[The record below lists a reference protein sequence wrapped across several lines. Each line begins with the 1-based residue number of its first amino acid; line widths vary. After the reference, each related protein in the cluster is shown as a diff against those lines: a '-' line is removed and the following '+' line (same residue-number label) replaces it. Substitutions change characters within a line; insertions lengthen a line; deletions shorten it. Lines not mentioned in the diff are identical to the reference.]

1 MLERARVTGN
11 SVPHVAVRPATTADL
26 DRIAAIEQASF
37 SDPWSRHA
45 FQGLLGDR
53 RVLFAVACPPSGV
66 VTGYVIAW
74 FVADEAEIANL
85 AVAPEV
91 RGQHLGSFLLD
102 TAIRA
107 ARTRGVSSIYL
118 EVRDS
123 NERARALYT
132 SRGFIQIGRRRNYY
146 RRPAEDALVLRLVLP
161 AT

>member
-1 MLERARVTGN
+1 MLERARIPE
-11 SVPHVAVRPATTADL
+11 SALPHITMRPATAADL
-26 DRIAAIEQASF
+26 NRVIQIEQGSF

-132 SRGFIQIGRRRNYY
+132 SRGFIQIGRRHNYY
-146 RRPAEDALVLRLVLP
+146 RRPTEDALVLRLVLP
-161 AT
+161 AS